1 MLKVADVSQYQGNDI
16 SGIANENDAI
26 IVKATQ
32 STGYVNP
39 NFSAQVATAQSMGR
53 QLGVY
58 HFIER
63 ENNTDDTEQQAQHF
77 LDTIGDLA
85 TNPDVALILDFENN
99 AAYETLTGYEPR
111 KFADYVQSKTGKK
124 IWLYISNADIRGG
137 GHGYT
142 WSDMADYPVWVAGY
156 PYSADTPV
164 IYDEDLQNWANGA
177 YFSNMPEWQDK
188 VTMWQYSSN
197 GYDKSVFYGDVELWK
212 HLSAGGAVT
221 PSEMPYVAP
230 DNVKPEESA
239 IDKFKEVGNRFILQG
254 DFSIQTCQ
262 FINKMYQ
269 CQSED
274 LAADPF
280 DWDDNG
286 ICTKLLT
293 DVSDPVGRSFEDGAT
308 VAFLQR
314 FNHGTIDE
322 YNVSANTVGIDMGQ
336 EFGGML
342 WLDAD
347 KAWNHA

>member
-16 SGIANENDAI
+16 SGIAIENDAV

-39 NFSAQVATAQSMGR
+39 NFSAQVATAQSMGK
-53 QLGVY
+53 QLGLY

-63 ENNTDDTEQQAQHF
+63 ENGVDDTEQQAQYF

-164 IYDEDLQNWANGA
+164 TYDSDLQAWADSH
-177 YFSNMPEWQDK
+177 YFNDLPTWQGR
-188 VTMWQYSSN
+188 VSMWQYSSN
-197 GYDKSVFYGDVELWK
+197 GYDKSVFYGSVDDWK
-212 HLSAGGAVT
+212 NLAKGDNVAPTVAPVT
-221 PSEMPYVAP
+221 PVQPQ
-230 DNVKPEESA
+230 ESA
-239 IDKFKEVGNRFILQG
+239 IDKFKSVGDRFVLQG
-254 DFSIQTCQ
+254 PFTIQTCQ
-262 FINKMYQ
+262 LENGMYQ
-269 CQSED
+269 VQSED
-274 LAADPF
+274 LCADPF
-280 DWDDNG
+280 DWTNNG
-286 ICTKLLT
+286 IPTHLLS
-293 DVSDPVGRSFEDGAT
+293 DLSDPDGRSFNDGAQ
-308 VAFLQR
+308 VQFLPEY
-314 FNHGTIDE
+314 NHGTIDRYLPQ
-322 YNVSANTVGIDMGQ
+322 YNAVGIDFGG
-336 EFGGML
+336 EFGMIYF
-342 WLDAD
+342 DAD
-347 KAWNHA
+347 KLWNHA